1 MVDLSLNF
9 IPFEH
14 FIEMDTEKKI
24 DLIIN
29 TARKKEIVV
38 IEGLLKPDEE
48 MNLIANTMKKIDR
61 SFKGIEICAIPR
73 RELLNKNNGFRE
85 RVKNQLLNLLVGKER
100 GLTVIGPAS
109 IVKQIKRDPEKIVLK
124 MK

>member
-1 MVDLSLNF
+1 MDDLSLNF
-9 IPFEH
+9 IPFEQ
-14 FIEMDTEKKI
+14 FIEMNTEKKI

-29 TARKKEIVV
+29 TAKKKEIVV

-73 RELLNKNNGFRE
+73 RDLVNKKNGIRE
-85 RVKNQLLNLLVGKER
+85 KFKNQLLNLLIGKER